1 MPNEDEDNTHGSL
14 IVDDDPPNLLK
25 TVRPIELGVSI
36 KTKYL
41 HFMCYKIT
49 DTVSAEE
56 FPIICMR
63 YPLQDT

>member
-1 MPNEDEDNTHGSL
+1 MPNDDEDNTHGSL

-41 HFMCYKIT
+41 HFICYKIT
-49 DTVSAEE
+49 DTVSA
-56 FPIICMR
+56 
-63 YPLQDT
+63 